1 MKQYL
6 DLLRDVNTNGVTR
19 DDRTGTGTKSVF
31 GRQLQFDLKQGFP
44 LLTTKKVFTKGIIHE
59 LLWMIKG
66 DTNIQYLLDNNVHI
80 WDEWATESGDLG
92 PVYGKQ
98 WRDWIGKNGIH
109 YDQLKSVIQEI
120 KTNPFSRRLLV
131 SAWNVDDLP
140 DASISPQEN
149 VLNGKQA
156 LPPCHTLFQFY
167 VSEMDMYDYYLYL
180 KYILDNPNS
189 TLDKHE
195 INNELIDC
203 FNDNKIVFSP
213 AVYRYESNERK
224 KVDLDEFCY
233 GKAASDIMDKYNINC
248 PKYKLS
254 CQLYQRSADIFLGV
268 PFNIAS
274 YSLLTHMIAHE
285 CEMWVDTFTHS
296 FGDVHIY
303 KNHQEQVDL
312 QLSREPLPNTAKVYI
327 DVEPKTSIF
336 DMKYDDIKIVR
347 YESHPAIKADVSV

>member
-1 MKQYL
+1 MRQYL
-6 DLLRDVNTNGVTR
+6 DLLNDVNKNGNVR

-59 LLWMIKG
+59 LLWIIKG

-80 WDEWATESGDLG
+80 WDDWATESGDLG

-98 WRDWIGKNGIH
+98 WRDWVGKNGIH

-195 INNELIDC
+195 VSVKLYHYFYQAQFKFPELYYHNVKPEDTISA
-203 FNDNKIVFSP
+203 DNFCWGSAAYRFMFDYKIP
-213 AVYRYESNERK
+213 Y
-224 KVDLDEFCY
+224 
-233 GKAASDIMDKYNINC
+233 
-248 PKYKLS
+248 PTYKLS

-274 YSLLTHMIAHE
+274 YSLLTHMVAHE
-285 CEMWVDTFTHS
+285 CGMWVDTFTHS

-312 QLSREPLPNTAKVYI
+312 QLSREPLSNTAKVYI
-327 DVEPKTSIF
+327 NVKPNTSVF
-336 DMKYDDIKIVR
+336 DIKYEDINIVG
-347 YESHPAIKADVSV
+347 YESYPAIKAEVSV

>member
-6 DLLRDVNTNGVTR
+6 DLLRDVNYHGNERG
-19 DDRTGTGTKSVF
+19 DRTGTGTKSVF

-98 WRDWIGKNGIH
+98 WRDWVGKNGVH

-120 KTNPFSRRLLV
+120 KSNPFSRRLLV

-167 VSEMDMYDYYLYL
+167 VSEMEMYDYYLYL

-189 TLDKHE
+189 TFDKHE
-195 INNELIDC
+195 ISVKLYHYFYQAQFEFPELYYHNVKPEDTI
-203 FNDNKIVFSP
+203 NADNFCWGSAACRLMLDYKIP
-213 AVYRYESNERK
+213 Y
-224 KVDLDEFCY
+224 
-233 GKAASDIMDKYNINC
+233 

-285 CEMWVDTFTHS
+285 CGMWVDTFTHS

-303 KNHQEQVDL
+303 KNHQEQVNL
-312 QLSREPLPNTAKVYI
+312 QLSREPFPNTAKVYI
-327 DVEPKTSIF
+327 DVKPKTSIF
-336 DMKYDDIKIVR
+336 DMKYDDIKIVG
-347 YESHPAIKADVSV
+347 YESHPAIKAEVSV

>member
-1 MKQYL
+1 MRQYL
-6 DLLRDVNTNGVTR
+6 DLLNDVNTNGITR

-59 LLWMIKG
+59 LLWIIKG

-98 WRDWIGKNGIH
+98 WRDWVGKNGTH

-149 VLNGKQA
+149 VVNGKQA

-167 VSEMDMYDYYLYL
+167 VSEMKTRDYHSYFLYL
-180 KYILDNPNS
+180 LDNPNCTLNKEEVYS
-189 TLDKHE
+189 ELINYFNDAKIKYPEVYCYQSKPLDK
-195 INNELIDC
+195 INAD
-203 FNDNKIVFSP
+203 
-213 AVYRYESNERK
+213 A
-224 KVDLDEFCY
+224 FCY
-233 GKAASDIMDKYNINC
+233 GVAALDLMRKYNIDF
-248 PKYKLS
+248 PTYKLS

-274 YSLLTHMIAHE
+274 YSLLTHMVAHE
-285 CEMWVDTFTHS
+285 CGMWVDTFTHS

-312 QLSREPLPNTAKVYI
+312 QLSREPLPNNTKVYI
-327 DVEPKTSIF
+327 NAKPNISVF
-336 DMKYDDIKIVR
+336 DIKYEDINIVG
-347 YESHPAIKADVSV
+347 YESYPAIKAEVSV